1 MHHLLG
7 QGHHVTAV
15 ARPSARLDALQSAA
29 TKAGDAHDAAYLADA
44 LRGGARAYFC
54 PMPLLHYLDQGQGR
68 PLVILHGLF
77 GTLDNWQTLA
87 RRWATEAGLRV
98 VSVDLRNH
106 GRSFHSPEHTYA
118 LMAADVLALFDHLRL
133 GPDTTLLGHSMG
145 GKVAMRL
152 ALDHPDRLAR
162 LVVVDIAP
170 RFSDMEHQD
179 DVLAG
184 LQAVDLATL
193 ANRQEAD
200 AALAQHIGNVGT
212 RQFLLKNLYRR
223 EDNSFAWRINLDVL
237 VAQLPTVG
245 EATTAPAPFLKPALF
260 IRGGNSGYIT
270 AEDKLHGIP
279 ALFPNSQVATV
290 VDAGH
295 WVHAEKPDEVFGLLR
310 AFVGA

>member
-1 MHHLLG
+1 
-7 QGHHVTAV
+7 
-15 ARPSARLDALQSAA
+15 
-29 TKAGDAHDAAYLADA
+29 
-44 LRGGARAYFC
+44 
-54 PMPLLHYLDQGQGR
+54 MPLLHHLDQGQGR

-98 VSVDLRNH
+98 ISVDLRNH
-106 GRSFHSPEHTYA
+106 GRSFHSTEHTYE
-118 LMAADVLALFDHLRL
+118 LMADDVLALFDHLQL
-133 GPDTTLLGHSMG
+133 GADTTLLGHSMG

-152 ALDHPDRLAR
+152 ALDHPTRLAQ
-162 LVVVDIAP
+162 LIVVDIAP

-184 LQAVDLATL
+184 LQAVDLAAIT
-193 ANRQEAD
+193 NRQEAD

-223 EDNSFAWRINLDVL
+223 EDNSFAWRINLEVL
-237 VAQLPTVG
+237 AAELPAVG
-245 EATTAPAPFLKPALF
+245 EATHADQPFLKPTLF
-260 IRGGNSGYIT
+260 IRGGKSDYIT
-270 AEDKLHGIP
+270 AEDKLTAIP

-295 WVHAEKPDEVFGLLR
+295 WVHAEKPEEVFGLVSN
-310 AFVGA
+310 FVSIKNEE